1 MRRAFTLL
9 AYLFAVASLFA
20 EVNTASLDEMAAAHV
35 ARLARRDGV
44 IPCSRHETLTNDFG
58 RIRGECVR
66 ELGLGVHYLQ
76 IRDVDGWLEVRTE
89 DGMLEREVAPVG
101 DRPTTWLWDLFGL
114 SESERAE
121 DYWRLSYLVSRW
133 EIVDDSYVETDA
145 SRSSVPFR
153 ASARS
158 STGPEARFTSLKV
171 VNHVITYVAEWDPS
185 LNPVGDVFDLYACT
199 DLKKLDWRRVDVFS
213 TGGTTCHT
221 GSVASASVPGW
232 DAGSR
237 VVHDIDCHI
246 VTNIVTVPFGMAGTY
261 TNVSWSCTHSGVAAK
276 PVFLRFA
283 DRADEDGDAIPD
295 CLRAWG
301 QDRDADSDGIP
312 DWWEVWYG
320 LDPFSANTDG
330 DALDAAEEL
339 GTVEVLEGDG
349 FLWFDIAEHTNQI
362 RSDAGRDYV
371 FVSSTLS
378 HPFVW
383 RNAEYPAADWYLDGF
398 LHLLP
403 SASWNVW
410 EESFCDPSRDLVF
423 GRDALAEGCVTVAGC
438 NDDMYARRAD
448 WGSGMFKGTVVTNGV
463 TYDVFAW
470 LDIGLA
476 ASSEGNSPKLSY
488 EVILSSAEP
497 GVVYVSYLTVDE
509 GISARDMA
517 LGVQAT
523 GVESQIHADEHYA
536 LRWPAGLAPRPRP
549 RTTVKYTLGSATD
562 PRDPDTDGDGIPDG
576 FSRVCDFDADGDG
589 LADSVDP
596 DPTTY
601 GGCCYGQSEAW
612 VRASFTNAEEIL
624 SVGYTNWVAATVS
637 SGAPNGR
644 CLIRVS
650 VTNAPSQAVL
660 VRVGSLAVVVDGRC
674 ELVFPAEVYATYAY
688 ECRNADVPVALS
700 CEDGLAPFRGT
711 ESLSVTEPT
720 EGHVGTVGV
729 IPVLVVDPPRIAEG
743 SAVGAQLRAAWNV
756 PGASYAWRDQSDT
769 AVFSSPNSNETSVAS
784 LDAATTLSVVA
795 TDGTHSATGTVAV
808 TATGAVLPERAREPA
823 ALGWTTGTNAF
834 GSAIAPD
841 TLRPVWMSVVGDGAA
856 GVAKRNDWTMTVP
869 RGRAVYAAVYGAS
882 TEHPDWTRQGSQ
894 YNDVLIWNIH
904 ADGNRSV
911 SGLERVNSLSES
923 FAASGQNALNGVS
936 PVAFLGG
943 GFYVAPTNDDLTVS
957 VSLVARNIGDG
968 QRESGVAAVFYP
980 LVINQLNHPRAMGVE
995 GTTDDTALPRT
1006 NALVQVGGTA
1016 YITGGAAAPELF
1028 ARLNG
1033 LPSWLLTRWTG
1044 TIVSER
1050 PDYRPNGIDTRS
1062 LATNDVS
1069 GALAFDITAAFTN
1082 EVIGGRLDLTARV
1095 SNTVERTLPVFI
1107 RGKNPKDEV
1116 AKAYIDANVDADF
1129 RDFAWM
1135 IAKHESKQG
1144 SRAYNQFNPGAGL
1157 SERPFK
1163 GNDTITASGTVVT
1176 NYGWGMCQIDKGSTG
1191 LVARVV
1197 YDWHLNVME
1206 MNAKLVSSLET
1217 FNRFLGYFR
1226 DLYRNDPT
1234 TRWYEPDLVTT
1245 NLDGRAVSLKEW
1257 SVLTFYNG
1265 AGGCPRIMLDGR
1277 MRRTPLEFDPV
1288 STNWIFHLNT
1298 WQYPIRVNADRNRME
1313 VD

>member
-1 MRRAFTLL
+1 MRRAFILL
-9 AYLFAVASLFA
+9 AYLFAAASLFA
-20 EVNTASLDEMAAAHV
+20 EVNTASLDDMAASHV

-89 DGMLEREVAPVG
+89 DGMLEREVAPIG

-330 DALDAAEEL
+330 DALDDAEEL

-562 PRDPDTDGDGIPDG
+562 PRDPDTDRDGIPDG

-624 SVGYTNWVAATVS
+624 SVGYTNWVAATVAS
-637 SGAPNGR
+637 
-644 CLIRVS
+644 
-650 VTNAPSQAVL
+650 
-660 VRVGSLAVVVDGRC
+660 
-674 ELVFPAEVYATYAY
+674 
-688 ECRNADVPVALS
+688 
-700 CEDGLAPFRGT
+700 
-711 ESLSVTEPT
+711 
-720 EGHVGTVGV
+720 
-729 IPVLVVDPPRIAEG
+729 
-743 SAVGAQLRAAWNV
+743 
-756 PGASYAWRDQSDT
+756 GASYAWRDQSDT
-769 AVFSSPNSNETSVAS
+769 AVFSSPNSNETLVAS

-869 RGRAVYAAVYGAS
+869 RGRAVYVAVYGAS

-1144 SRAYNQFNPGAGL
+1144 SRAYNQFNPAGPKIEL
-1157 SERPFK
+1157 PNK
-1163 GNDTITASGTVVT
+1163 TSGDARW
-1176 NYGWGMCQIDKGSTG
+1176 GWGMCQIDRGRTG
-1191 LVARVV
+1191 VVARTV
-1197 YDWHLNVME
+1197 YNWQDNVSQ
-1206 MNAKLVSSLET
+1206 MNATLSEKLRT
-1217 FNRFLGYFR
+1217 YNRFIGY
-1226 DLYRNDPT
+1226 YRSAYRLSPN
-1234 TRWYEPDLVTT
+1234 WSEPD
-1245 NLDGRAVSLKEW
+1245 S
-1257 SVLTFYNG
+1257 
-1265 AGGCPRIMLDGR
+1265 
-1277 MRRTPLEFDPV
+1277 V
-1288 STNWIFHLNT
+1288 STNIHGVSVSAKDWALLTLYNGSSGVVE
-1298 WQYPIRVNADRNRME
+1298 RVVSGRNFRSPVHFNE
-1313 VD
+1313 SNGSWTFVTNVNDYVRKVCEDAARTSQD

>member
-1 MRRAFTLL
+1 MRCAFILL
-9 AYLFAVASLFA
+9 AYLFAAASLFA
-20 EVNTASLDEMAAAHV
+20 EVNTASLDDMAASHV

-171 VNHVITYVAEWDPS
+171 VNHVITYVAEWDSS

-213 TGGTTCHT
+213 TRGTTCHT

-330 DALDAAEEL
+330 DALDDAEEL

-562 PRDPDTDGDGIPDG
+562 PRDPDTDRDGIPDG

-869 RGRAVYAAVYGAS
+869 RGRAVYVAVYGAS

-1144 SRAYNQFNPGAGL
+1144 SRAYNQFNPAGPKIEL
-1157 SERPFK
+1157 PNK
-1163 GNDTITASGTVVT
+1163 TSGDARW
-1176 NYGWGMCQIDKGSTG
+1176 GWGMCQIDRGRTG
-1191 LVARVV
+1191 VVARTV
-1197 YDWHLNVME
+1197 YNWQDNVSQ
-1206 MNAKLVSSLET
+1206 MNATLSEKLRT
-1217 FNRFLGYFR
+1217 YNRFIGY
-1226 DLYRNDPT
+1226 YRSAYRLSPN
-1234 TRWYEPDLVTT
+1234 WSEPD
-1245 NLDGRAVSLKEW
+1245 S
-1257 SVLTFYNG
+1257 
-1265 AGGCPRIMLDGR
+1265 
-1277 MRRTPLEFDPV
+1277 V
-1288 STNWIFHLNT
+1288 STNIHGVSVSAKDWALLTLYNGSSGVVE
-1298 WQYPIRVNADRNRME
+1298 RVVSGRNFRSPVHFNE
-1313 VD
+1313 SNGSWTFVTNVNDYVRKVCEDAARTSQD